1 MWSCVLEVRHS
12 NEIKS
17 KVVILTPY
25 GCVLE
30 VRHSNEIKS
39 LWQELNGY

>member
-1 MWSCVLEVRHS
+1 MIVLVNQIKLVLEVRHS

-17 KVVILTPY
+17 SSAFTIEQEI
-25 GCVLE
+25 VLE

-39 LWQELNGY
+39 

>member
-1 MWSCVLEVRHS
+1 MSKDSGCQLVLEVRHS

-17 KVVILTPY
+17 IIKLVHILSP
-25 GCVLE
+25 VLE

-39 LWQELNGY
+39 N